1 MIQVALVD
9 DFTIT
14 RNGIRSIL
22 NMDAEICVMLEAG
35 NGQQLLNQLNCESL
49 PDVAIIDINMP
60 EMDGLATLI
69 SVKQKFPEIGCLM
82 LTHLHEEDAIINMI
96 YKGANGYL
104 HKSCDPVLIPRAV
117 HAVYENGFFQNPAW
131 RNLTSHER
139 HGITSTCF
147 QGKEPLTSKEVEFIR
162 LSARNLTYNQIATIM
177 KLSPKTVQ
185 NYRDNLFAKLQI
197 NTRSALTL
205 YGVKNGIIHV

>member
-1 MIQVALVD
+1 
-9 DFTIT
+9 
-14 RNGIRSIL
+14 
-22 NMDAEICVMLEAG
+22 MLEA
-35 NGQQLLNQLNCESL
+35 NSGQELLERLKFGPQ

-60 EMDGLATLI
+60 EMDGLETLV
-69 SVKQKFPEIGCLM
+69 SLKKQSSEIGCIM
-82 LTHLHEEDAIINMI
+82 LTHLHEEDAIINMM

-104 HKSCDPVLIPRAV
+104 HKSCDPVLIPKAV
-117 HAVYENGFFQNPAW
+117 HAVYENGFFQNPSL
-131 RNLTSHER
+131 RN
-139 HGITSTCF
+139 ITNYESIAANSTGF
-147 QGKEPLTSKEVEFIR
+147 QGKEPLNAKEVEFIR
-162 LSARNLTYNQIATIM
+162 LSARNLTYNKIATIM